1 MEFNTFD
8 SKPLRILI
16 DTRMLLGSFSGVAR
30 VVTGLI
36 HELTLLDNVQVIA
49 LCGNESYEPFEK
61 NKNIEVV
68 TTSFSRE
75 MRTAARRVWWEES
88 QLPGILRE
96 VQPHVYHA
104 TWNTGI
110 PKRCSVPAILTIH
123 DLIPSQNPRIHFYTR
138 TQQWAHEYSLS
149 ASAKRASAITTVS
162 NYSRKEVL
170 DYLHIDPQRVFTVWN
185 GVEQS
190 PATET
195 ETPSFDQPFVL
206 YVGGHQSRKNTAGLL
221 RTMQTYWKHYDSTLQ
236 LRLTGSEDSL
246 GSTARAVY
254 NELPDKSRIVFL
266 GKLDDAS
273 LNAHYSAA
281 QALVFLSYE
290 EGFGLPAL
298 EAMASGCPVVSSNR
312 TSLPEVVGKAGLLV
326 DPDDHLEAASAIHR
340 LLTDSKLRQQ
350 LMKAGKH
357 RAEKFSWRR
366 TAQRYHSIYTAIA
379 NGLDPAT
386 QISVTENTQTARSR
400 SSKRP
405 KEMVL
410 QPT

>member
-138 TQQWAHEYSLS
+138 TQQWAYEYSLS

-195 ETPSFDQPFVL
+195 ETPSFVPAF
-206 YVGGHQSRKNTAGLL
+206 
-221 RTMQTYWKHYDSTLQ
+221 RTIC
-236 LRLTGSEDSL
+236 R
-246 GSTARAVY
+246 RASIAQEY
-254 NELPDKSRIVFL
+254 CR
-266 GKLDDAS
+266 
-273 LNAHYSAA
+273 SAA
-281 QALVFLSYE
+281 DHANL
-290 EGFGLPAL
+290 L
-298 EAMASGCPVVSSNR
+298 ETLRFYITASVNR
-312 TSLPEVVGKAGLLV
+312 QR
-326 DPDDHLEAASAIHR
+326 R
-340 LLTDSKLRQQ
+340 LIGINSTRCL
-350 LMKAGKH
+350 
-357 RAEKFSWRR
+357 
-366 TAQRYHSIYTAIA
+366 QR
-379 NGLDPAT
+379 
-386 QISVTENTQTARSR
+386 VTG
-400 SSKRP
+400 
-405 KEMVL
+405 
-410 QPT
+410 